1 MSKIVDDLKNN
12 IVAVIRIE
20 DHNLAKAVSEKVIE
34 AGFKFIELTLSINNC
49 PKLIK
54 ELSDKYK
61 NTDVYI
67 GAGTVL
73 NENDCKIVIGNG
85 ATFVVAP
92 FADED
97 TIKYAIKNNI
107 PMLPGIGTVSE
118 ANKCY
123 NLGCEIVKAFP
134 GDVLGPNFIK
144 SATAPLP
151 HIKFMPSG
159 GVNLDNVDEW
169 FEKGAYAVS
178 VGSALYSNVTI
189 DNLEIIAD
197 RATAYLSK
205 RPKQNYNG

>member
-1 MSKIVDDLKNN
+1 MSKIVEDLKNN

-20 DHNLAKAVSEKVIE
+20 EQNLAKAVTEKVIE
-34 AGFKFIELTLSINNC
+34 AGFKFIELTLSIGNC
-49 PKLIK
+49 PELIK

-73 NENDCKIVIGNG
+73 NDNDCKIVIDNG

-92 FADED
+92 FADEN
-97 TIKYAIKNNI
+97 TIKYAVKNKV

-118 ANKCY
+118 ANMCY

-144 SATAPLP
+144 SARAPLP

-178 VGSALYSNVTI
+178 VGSALYSNVTTE
-189 DNLEIIAD
+189 NLDIITD
-197 RATAYLSK
+197 RAIAYLSK
-205 RPKQNYNG
+205 RPKQK